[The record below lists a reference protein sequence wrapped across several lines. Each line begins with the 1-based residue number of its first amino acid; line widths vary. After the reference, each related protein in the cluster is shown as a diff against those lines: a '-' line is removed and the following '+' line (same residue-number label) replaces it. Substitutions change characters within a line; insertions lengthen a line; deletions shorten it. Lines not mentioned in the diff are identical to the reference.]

1 MGTKGIRF
9 VTNSRA
15 ISGHNKVMATQPST
29 MLSEQDYLA
38 LDRAAEYKSEFV
50 DGEMYAMSGGTGR
63 HSHLALRLAFELM
76 NQLQGCN
83 CLVYNSDMRV
93 RVGKRRSYVYPDLSV
108 VCGGSIILDD
118 DLLESPIVIVE
129 VLSPSTED
137 YDHGK
142 KFALYREIPSLKDY
156 LLVHTDEVLIEHF
169 APQADGNWLVSYH
182 KGMDAVVQLISIGC
196 SIALKDLY
204 YGLFDG
210 VAGSPTAD

>member
-1 MGTKGIRF
+1 
-9 VTNSRA
+9 
-15 ISGHNKVMATQPST
+15 

-63 HSHLALRLAFELM
+63 HSRLAIRLIVVLE
-76 NQLQGCN
+76 NQLEGGN

-93 RVGKRRSYVYPDLSV
+93 HVGKRHSYVYPDLSV
-108 VCGGSIILDD
+108 VCGGSIVLDD
-118 DLLESPIVIVE
+118 DLLESPIVIAE

-142 KFALYREIPSLKDY
+142 KFALYREISSLKDY

-182 KGMDAVVQLISIGC
+182 KGMDAVLQLASIGC
-196 SIALKDLY
+196 FIALKDVY
-204 YGLFDG
+204 RGLFDG
-210 VAGSPTAD
+210 VAGSPTTSD